1 MRRDEAGR
9 AATDGGSGG
18 ASHEDGAA
26 FDDAWPLQ
34 EPRPVQSN
42 RRVQLPELAQ
52 EWIVDD
58 GEDPIVHWNYDAGSN
73 FVFISNAPAHKS
85 DYRYADWNI
94 VDGYPGE
101 NARIRAPGK
110 LPDAAVER
118 FEVEGT
124 HVVFLA
130 SAEMLSD
137 ENPSAWVLSWTQFM
151 RMFPEIDDGGPDE
164 DLGELVSRNPG
175 FMPSSPF

>member
-1 MRRDEAGR
+1 M
-9 AATDGGSGG
+9 
-18 ASHEDGAA
+18 
-26 FDDAWPLQ
+26 
-34 EPRPVQSN
+34 QSN
-42 RRVQLPELAQ
+42 RRVQLPALAQ
-52 EWIVDD
+52 EYVVDD
-58 GEDPIVHWNYDAGSN
+58 GEDAIVHWNYDAGSQ
-73 FVFISNAPAHKS
+73 FVFISRSPARKS
-85 DYRYADWNI
+85 EYRYADWNV

-110 LPDAAVER
+110 LPDAVVER

-137 ENPSAWVLSWTQFM
+137 DNPSAWVLSWTQFM
-151 RMFPEIDDGGPDE
+151 RMFPEIDDEGPDE
-164 DLGELVSRNPG
+164 DVGELVSRNPG